1 MNRNIFFFLISFL
14 FCSYSYA
21 SCSLGGQGQVAD
33 FTFNDLNIQRDVPVG
48 TVLLQKE
55 VSVPATISI
64 LAASGTCTQEM
75 KMNYAGATKT
85 SLASVY
91 NTNIPGVGIKVF
103 TYTHSG
109 AGAYVY
115 FENPGK
121 NNSSLTVPT
130 NTSSYVYWTASNI
143 ATVYLV
149 KTGDITSGRLAA
161 GEIGRVTNLETSTVL
176 FNINTSG
183 GNVNSL
189 ACSIESG
196 NGLSFPIGDILTT
209 EFKGV
214 NSTPDKTS
222 TVDLKLD
229 CNANANINIK
239 LNGVQNPDSTEK
251 SILALSGNQGQNGVA
266 DGVGVQLLY
275 NGTPLEIN
283 KLITLKKSSGG
294 KESFPITARY
304 IQTKEAIRPGVAN
317 ATAVLELIYQ

>member
-1 MNRNIFFFLISFL
+1 MNRNIFFFLIAFL
-14 FCSYSYA
+14 FCGYSYA
-21 SCSLGGQGQVAD
+21 SCTPGGQGQVAD

-55 VSVPATISI
+55 VSVPATVGIS
-64 LAASGTCTQEM
+64 AYAGACTQEM

-109 AGAYVY
+109 AGAYDY

-121 NNSSLTVPT
+121 NNSFSSPT
-130 NTSSYVYWTASNI
+130 GMSSYTYWTASNV

-183 GNVNSL
+183 GNINSL

-196 NGLSFPIGDILTT
+196 NGLSFPIGDLLTT

-222 TVDLKLD
+222 TVDPKLD
-229 CNANANINIK
+229 CNADANINIK

-304 IQTKEAIRPGVAN
+304 IQTKEAIHPGAAN

>member
-1 MNRNIFFFLISFL
+1 MNRNIFFFLIAFL
-14 FCSYSYA
+14 FCGYSYA
-21 SCSLGGQGQVAD
+21 SCTPGGQGQVAD

-55 VSVPATISI
+55 VSVPATVGIS
-64 LAASGTCTQEM
+64 AYSGACTQEM

-109 AGAYVY
+109 AGAYDY

-121 NNSSLTVPT
+121 NNSYSAASGMSTYT
-130 NTSSYVYWTASNI
+130 YWTASNV

-183 GNVNSL
+183 GNINSL

-196 NGLSFPIGDILTT
+196 NGLSFPIGDVLTT

-214 NSTPDKTS
+214 NSTPDKMS

-229 CNANANINIK
+229 CNADANINIK

-304 IQTKEAIRPGVAN
+304 IQTKEAIRPGAAN

>member
-1 MNRNIFFFLISFL
+1 MNRNIFFFLIAFL
-14 FCSYSYA
+14 FCGYSYA
-21 SCSLGGQGQVAD
+21 SCTPGGQGQVAD

-55 VSVPATISI
+55 VSVPATVGIS
-64 LAASGTCTQEM
+64 AYAGACTQEM

-109 AGAYVY
+109 AGAYDY

-121 NNSSLTVPT
+121 NNSFSSSTGM
-130 NTSSYVYWTASNI
+130 SSYAYWTASNV

-183 GNVNSL
+183 GNINSL

-196 NGLSFPIGDILTT
+196 NGLSFPIGDVLTT

-229 CNANANINIK
+229 CNADANINIK

-251 SILALSGNQGQNGVA
+251 SILALSGKQGQNGVA

-304 IQTKEAIRPGVAN
+304 IQTKEAIRPGAAN
-317 ATAVLELIYQ
+317 ATAVLDLIYQ